1 MTATEIKVNQ
11 DLAVKRAYDTMRKFG
26 NVSLIYGQGKKMI
39 CKPQLE
45 GYEVEI
51 INGTS
56 VQNKRIKNEKGFEVI
71 LKAEMKNVIT
81 FC

>member
-1 MTATEIKVNQ
+1 MTATEIKASQ

-51 INGTS
+51 INVTS
-56 VQNKRIKNEKGFEVI
+56 VQKKRIKNEKGFEVI

>member
-1 MTATEIKVNQ
+1 MTATEIKASQ

-56 VQNKRIKNEKGFEVI
+56 VQKRHIKNEKGFEVI

>member
-1 MTATEIKVNQ
+1 MTATEIKASQ

-56 VQNKRIKNEKGFEVI
+56 VQKKLIKNEKGFEVI
-71 LKAEMKNVIT
+71 LKAEMKNIIT

>member
-1 MTATEIKVNQ
+1 MTATEIKASQ

-56 VQNKRIKNEKGFEVI
+56 VQKRRIKSEKGFEVI